1 MDFYSF
7 IGITHFCDHL
17 NQTSLQSSIYPHKTE
32 EWYLL
37 YHEVLLFLSNENTS
51 NSHTYGQMSY
61 NIPQNNQCLPF
72 EFIP

>member
-37 YHEVLLFLSNENTS
+37 YHEVLLFLSNENIS
-51 NSHTYGQMSY
+51 NSHTYGRFCKTDVFSSHSSY
-61 NIPQNNQCLPF
+61 
-72 EFIP
+72 